1 MHLERSHHSGEN
13 EGTEG
18 LVCLTVSH
26 QQSLWRLVA
35 KVANS
40 AKITTSISAGEVRA
54 STSHSNI
61 RVILHLQIGRGSS
74 DTSQR
79 DLEEANTELSDDQN
93 SYTQVGQLKFLTFH
107 TQGATI

>member
-1 MHLERSHHSGEN
+1 M
-13 EGTEG
+13 
-18 LVCLTVSH
+18 
-26 QQSLWRLVA
+26 A

-107 TQGATI
+107 TQGATIYLTRKGVAPPTLDPPWDLGWTVPDRHR